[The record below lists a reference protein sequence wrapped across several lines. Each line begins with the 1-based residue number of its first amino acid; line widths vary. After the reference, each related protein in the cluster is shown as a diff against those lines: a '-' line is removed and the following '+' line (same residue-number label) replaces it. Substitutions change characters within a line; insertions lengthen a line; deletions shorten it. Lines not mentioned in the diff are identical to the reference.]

1 MAEASDWQQYYS
13 AAAGRAP
20 RPHLIAALEHVTR
33 VGTAIDLGAGD
44 GVDSRFLLDRGWKVV
59 SVDAIPGLRE
69 RIAARADASPRL
81 DARDTSF
88 GDLAELPDADLI
100 LASYSLPFARATEF
114 AHIWTLIT
122 AALCP
127 GGVFAGQ
134 LFGHRDDWAA
144 HDDVLTHSAS
154 EVADLLAQWQI
165 VELSERERDGP
176 SGRGPKHW
184 HVFDI
189 ISRRL

>member
-1 MAEASDWQQYYS
+1 MTGASDWQQYYS
-13 AAAGRAP
+13 AAAGRPP
-20 RPHLIAALEHVTR
+20 RRHLITALDHVSR

-44 GVDSRFLLDRGWKVV
+44 GVDSRFLLDQGWQVV
-59 SVDAIPGLRE
+59 AVDATPGLRE
-69 RIAARADASPRL
+69 RIAAGGDVVPRL

-88 GDLAELPDADLI
+88 ADVHELPDADLV
-100 LASYSLPFARATEF
+100 LASYSLPFARETEF
-114 AHIWTLIT
+114 AHIWELII
-122 AALCP
+122 AALRP

-144 HDDVLTHSAS
+144 RDDVLTHSAGQ
-154 EVADLLAQWQI
+154 VADLLADWDV
-165 VELSERERDGP
+165 VELIEREKDGP

-189 ISRRL
+189 IARRR